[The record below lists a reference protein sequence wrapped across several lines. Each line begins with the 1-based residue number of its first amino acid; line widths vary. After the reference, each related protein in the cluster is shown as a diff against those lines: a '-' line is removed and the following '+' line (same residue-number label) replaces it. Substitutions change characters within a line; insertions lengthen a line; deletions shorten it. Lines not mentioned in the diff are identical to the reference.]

1 MKAAE
6 LNVWMSVKLWVT
18 DIQSLTKKN
27 NTLKCFLVM
36 PGGDTVFLE
45 SHGKKKQLSF
55 VHVLHLSDVSFTKLL
70 GTVMV
75 GKEARGL
82 LFVKEDGWTVIV
94 GQWLHCLYRLTDEN
108 HMYKWQSCF
117 YNNTLIKYVLFK
129 FFHGEAVKLIS
140 LVATDRL
147 DRADEQMFYS
157 IQKWTKVR
165 NCFDLTVTP

>member
-1 MKAAE
+1 M
-6 LNVWMSVKLWVT
+6 
-18 DIQSLTKKN
+18 TKKN

-82 LFVKEDGWTVIV
+82 LFVKEDG
-94 GQWLHCLYRLTDEN
+94 
-108 HMYKWQSCF
+108 
-117 YNNTLIKYVLFK
+117 
-129 FFHGEAVKLIS
+129 
-140 LVATDRL
+140 
-147 DRADEQMFYS
+147 
-157 IQKWTKVR
+157 
-165 NCFDLTVTP
+165 